1 MRMKMTERQVGNVT
15 LLDLA
20 GDLTI
25 EEDRQ
30 SLKDKIYSLI
40 QQGRTQVLVNL
51 ADVPYIDSAGLGQLV
66 ASYTSLTRANGS
78 MKLLHANSKNQ
89 HLLVI
94 TRLVTVFETFDTE
107 ADAVASFHQPDAPAV
122 TGSHS

>member
-1 MRMKMTERQVGNVT
+1 MHMKMTERQVGNVT
-15 LLDLA
+15 LLDLV
-20 GDLTI
+20 GNLTI
-25 EEDRQ
+25 DEDRQ

-51 ADVPYIDSAGLGQLV
+51 AHVPYIDSAGLGQLV

-89 HLLVI
+89 HLLDVPLIGVSSSMIRVI
-94 TRLVTVFETFDTE
+94 PSSRNWPLAIV
-107 ADAVASFHQPDAPAV
+107 ALVASP
-122 TGSHS
+122 

>member
-1 MRMKMTERQVGNVT
+1 MHMKMTERQVGNVT
-15 LLDLA
+15 VLDLA
-20 GDLTI
+20 GGLTI
-25 EEDRQ
+25 DGDVQ

-66 ASYTSLTRANGS
+66 ASYTSVTRANGS
-78 MKLLHANSKNQ
+78 MKLLHLNAKNQ

-94 TRLVTVFETFDTE
+94 TRLVTVFETFDSE
-107 ADAVASFHQPDAPAV
+107 VEAVASFHQSREPAV
-122 TGSHS
+122 GSHS